1 VLLNNRVIPD
11 IEVLRSMREGDLLQA
26 RFISPA
32 DATTR
37 FGTGWA
43 NGLIEITLKRGG

>member
-11 IEVLRSMREGDLLQA
+11 IEVLRSMRAGDLLQA
-26 RFISPA
+26 RFVSPA